1 MRLLV
6 VVDMQEDFIRGAL
19 AVPGA
24 KEIVSSIE
32 NLIREYITE
41 GDAVLFTRD
50 THYDHDYFNSSSYTK
65 TREGRNL
72 PISHCIQGTKGHN
85 IIKEYKPYMRSCYIL
100 DKSNR
105 FGFTQYELEQAERY
119 GCEEDYIFDSIE
131 DITEITL
138 VGVVTNLC
146 VLSCAISFQQYLP
159 NADIVID
166 ASCCR
171 SNNSELH
178 NKALDVMEGL
188 QMCVINRY

>member
-24 KEIVSSIE
+24 EEIISPIE
-32 NLIREYITE
+32 RLVKEYITT
-41 GDAVLFTRD
+41 DDIVLFTRD
-50 THYDHDYFNSSSYTK
+50 THYDRSDAQEFSYAR

-72 PISHCIQGTKGHN
+72 PILHCVLGTEGHE
-85 IIKEYKPYMRSCYIL
+85 IAREFKPYMRSCYIM
-100 DKSNR
+100 DKLNR
-105 FGFTQYELEQAERY
+105 FGFIQEEYEDAKAGEGEYLFELAD
-119 GCEEDYIFDSIE
+119 CVS
-131 DITEITL
+131 EITL

-146 VLSCAISFQQYLP
+146 VLSCAVCFQQQFP
-159 NADIVID
+159 NADIVVD

-171 SNNSELH
+171 SNNSDLH

-188 QMCVINRY
+188 QMTIINRY